1 MFLLTPSSIY
11 KAMAMIGYQRICQGD
26 FMWRK
31 HQSTLIPLSMPHREA
46 GLTRSGALALLALH
60 RAPLIRWESDFDC
73 DTPTEWWHIIK
84 SEEERLESLSSKT
97 RSKVRRGM
105 RQFRIERSTRDTLL
119 AEGYA
124 VYTKAY
130 ERYDTFEPIMSQADF
145 VAAIRQLPPE
155 TEFWEVRDREKGEL
169 VAFGENLVVDDACFS
184 LSLWF
189 TPASLKQYASY
200 ALIHLMNCHYLN
212 ERKVKYVSNG
222 ARSISHDTGMHD
234 FLMERFNFRKAYARL
249 HVVYFPLLSPLV
261 HGLYPFRQP
270 IQQAKGSLFRKLAV
284 LLEQERI
291 RRSFPDE
298 HHPRLDP
305 SS

>member
-1 MFLLTPSSIY
+1 
-11 KAMAMIGYQRICQGD
+11 MAMIGYQRICQSG

-31 HQSTLIPLSMPHREA
+31 HQSALIPLSMPHREA
-46 GLTRSGALALLALH
+46 GLTVFRALALLALH
-60 RAPLIRWESDFDC
+60 RASLVRWESDFDC
-73 DTPTEWWHIIK
+73 GTPTEWWHIIK
-84 SEEERLESLSSKT
+84 SEEESLESLSSNT

-105 RQFRIERSTRDTLL
+105 RQFSIERTSRDAIL
-119 AEGYA
+119 AEGHD
-124 VYTKAY
+124 VYLKAY
-130 ERYDTFEPIMSQADF
+130 ERYDTFEPVMSLPDF

-155 TEFWEVRDREKGEL
+155 TEFWQVRDKESGEL
-169 VAFGENLVVDDACFS
+169 VAFSENLVVDGACFS

-222 ARSISHDTGMHD
+222 ARSINHDTGMHE
-234 FLMERFNFRKAYARL
+234 FLIERFNFRKAYSRL

-261 HGLYPFRQP
+261 HALYPFRQP
-270 IQQAKGSLFRKLAV
+270 IQQAKGSLFKKLAV

-291 RRSFPDE
+291 RRSFLGRQY
-298 HHPRLDP
+298 PRLDL